1 MISSHSRPLRQMLN
15 ATSTSIAR
23 SVISGRPME
32 DSGSSNLRRVRVS
45 LSRRL
50 SSSVVPSV
58 DKSQLAGTLGV
69 TVFQMTL
76 SRKQIAQPYGLWSAQ
91 RRLSTTLVSPTHTSC
106 ISTFIPRRSAP
117 VSAVVWAEWRVCRRC
132 LRIVA
137 MRRRCRT
144 TFCKRRKPSLS

>member
-23 SVISGRPME
+23 SVISGLPME
-32 DSGSSNLRRVRVS
+32 GNGSSSLRRVRVS

-50 SSSVVPSV
+50 SSSAVPSV
-58 DKSQLAGTLGV
+58 GRSQLAGTLDV
-69 TVFQMTL
+69 TVFQMIL

-106 ISTFIPRRSAP
+106 ISTFIPRRSVP
-117 VSAVVWAEWRVCRRC
+117 VSVVVWVEWRVCRRC

-144 TFCKRRKPSLS
+144 TSCKRRKLP